1 MLLSIFNSDNFWL
14 SLLAL
19 LIAFPALLFSLSVH
33 EFAHGYAAYKQGD
46 GYAKC
51 AGRLTLNPFKHLDLV
66 GTLMMLLVGFGWA
79 KPVPINPY
87 SFRNGKKSMLIVSLA
102 GIFANIVLAII
113 STIILC
119 LFVAVIAPH
128 IAFFYTI
135 KGFNIYIFVC
145 DIISFIAL
153 VNLNLAIFN
162 LIPIPPLDGYKV
174 FRELFAGKISYN
186 FFDNV
191 ERYSNIIMMAFLLLN
206 INFGFIGNASYK
218 IFSAFS
224 NLILNLFV

>member
-119 LFVAVIAPH
+119 LFVAVIAPN

-174 FRELFAGKISYN
+174 FRELFTGKISYN

-206 INFGFIGNASYK
+206 INFGFIGNVSYK